1 MRPLAAQ
8 RGCIM
13 KAAKIATPLAGHVK
27 ALIEAVQDIREADP
41 AIGEAAEMVYI
52 GDVYALRELI
62 HSDDDPSW
70 GERRYG
76 GDLGDDPL

>member
-1 MRPLAAQ
+1 
-8 RGCIM
+8 M
-13 KAAKIATPLAGHVK
+13 KATKIATPLVGHVK
-27 ALIEAVQDIREADP
+27 TLIEAVQDMREADP

-62 HSDDDPSW
+62 PGTDDPSW
-70 GERRYG
+70 GERPYG

>member
-1 MRPLAAQ
+1 MMR
-8 RGCIM
+8 
-13 KAAKIATPLAGHVK
+13 AAKIAAPLAGHVK
-27 ALIEAVQDIREADP
+27 ALIEAVEDLREADP

-62 HSDDDPSW
+62 HSTDDPSW
-70 GERRYG
+70 GKRPYG

>member
-1 MRPLAAQ
+1 
-8 RGCIM
+8 M
-13 KAAKIATPLAGHVK
+13 KVAKISAPLAGQVK
-27 ALIEAVQDIREADP
+27 ALMEAVQDMRDSDP

-62 HSDDDPSW
+62 HAGGDPGW
-70 GERRYG
+70 GKRRYG

>member
-1 MRPLAAQ
+1 
-8 RGCIM
+8 M
-13 KAAKIATPLAGHVK
+13 KAAKIATPLASQVK
-27 ALIEAVQDIREADP
+27 ALIEAVQDVREADP

-62 HSDDDPSW
+62 PSADDPNW
-70 GERRYG
+70 GGRSYG